1 MRFIDVSP
9 VNNRIFIKEK
19 SPDPM
24 EGEVNDESVFTPDN
38 GLIRRGVF
46 GGKRDGKDDFEQH
59 KRDVEEAL
67 RYYDELSNGNQ
78 ASNEDEGR

>member
-1 MRFIDVSP
+1 MRNIDVSP

-24 EGEVNDESVFTPDN
+24 DGEVNDESVFTPDN

-46 GGKRDGKDDFEQH
+46 GGRRDSDEEFPLH
-59 KRDVEEAL
+59 KKDVEEAL
-67 RYYDELSNGNQ
+67 RE
-78 ASNEDEGR
+78 